1 MAATIAINL
10 RQSFSLCQQPQT
22 RPVIPNLHPIP
33 FRLLTATFRVQFM
46 FFFLKKKAVPFWFL
60 NFISA
65 PERFDSK
72 SIHFSS
78 QHDTSFFVPKSFEP
92 VSLCSPVFPPILIDR
107 VPSDRRETFVNTVKT
122 HAHVRSH
129 IYTTLARWWCAANS
143 CGCKTSHVCCCNMQL
158 Y

>member
-1 MAATIAINL
+1 MPAATNTACN
-10 RQSFSLCQQPQT
+10 SKSP
-22 RPVIPNLHPIP
+22 PNSVPSSHSYLPCTVYV
-33 FRLLTATFRVQFM
+33 L
-46 FFFLKKKAVPFWFL
+46 FLKKKAVPFWFL